1 VASSSLASVRACVS
15 HYRIPVLLV
24 AATAVAATVLPMGIG
39 DAAPSSHP
47 SLSQVEAQV
56 SALNVREEKIT
67 ESFDSAN
74 VSLAALQRKE
84 RVTNDLLARDR
95 AALARVERQVGA
107 SATAA
112 YRDGAPDPALSLMS
126 SGSAESFLNQTSS
139 LDEVART
146 QAEQVAT
153 ANAAQRQVAAAQ
165 VVHNAQVAQQRKTV
179 SSISSSRSQIQ
190 GLLNQQQTLLA
201 QLKASQRAALARAQA
216 AAARAAIAE
225 RAQAPAAP
233 TTSTSTPASS
243 GSSTGSPATYNGAA
257 AGQAAIAIRYAYAQ
271 LGKPYQWGG
280 AGPET
285 FDCSGLVMRAWG
297 AAGVGLPHSAAGDQ
311 ASLPSVSLSALEPG
325 DLVFYG
331 DPAFHVAMYIGG
343 GRIIQAPHTGADVEI
358 SSIDDMTPTSAGRP

>member
-1 VASSSLASVRACVS
+1 VASSSLDSVRACIS
-15 HYRIPVLLV
+15 HYRVPVLLV
-24 AATAVAATVLPMGIG
+24 AATAVAATVLPMGVG

-74 VSLAALQRKE
+74 VSLTALERKE

-95 AALARVERQVGA
+95 AALSRVERQVGA

-146 QAEQVAT
+146 QAEEVAT

-165 VVHNAQVAQQRKTV
+165 VVHNAEVAQQRKTV

-190 GLLNQQQTLLA
+190 GLLNQQQTLLN

-216 AAARAAIAE
+216 AAARAAVAE
-225 RAQAPAAP
+225 RAQAPSAP
-233 TTSTSTPASS
+233 TASPS
-243 GSSTGSPATYNGAA
+243 SSSTGSPATYNGAA
-257 AGQAAIAIRYAYAQ
+257 AGQAAVAIRYAYAQ

-280 AGPET
+280 AGPDS

-331 DPAFHVAMYIGG
+331 DPAFHVAIYIGG